1 MTDRQAKDARAK
13 LELKKTKTQ
22 KLAPKRR
29 KKKDANKVKVIS
41 YEKDEDAKLERRKVK
56 VRSFVNPGTVGGVWR
71 LGWSGKAFKGVLLCK
86 RSHRSRSAS
95 EDTKGGGPPRRG
107 EGF

>member
-1 MTDRQAKDARAK
+1 MVDPNDHPHHFLCCGYKKDARAK

-56 VRSFVNPGTVGGVWR
+56 VRSFVNPGTV
-71 LGWSGKAFKGVLLCK
+71 LSKF
-86 RSHRSRSAS
+86 
-95 EDTKGGGPPRRG
+95 RRG
-107 EGF
+107 FGRNAA